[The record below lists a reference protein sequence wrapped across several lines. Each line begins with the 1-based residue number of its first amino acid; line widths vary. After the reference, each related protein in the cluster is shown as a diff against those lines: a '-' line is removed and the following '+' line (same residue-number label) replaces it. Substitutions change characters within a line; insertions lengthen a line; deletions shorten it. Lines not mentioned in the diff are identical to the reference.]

1 MGEGQSYTHSVRHL
15 TQQKED
21 CVVMNNK
28 SILVLVV
35 SALMLT
41 IAGCNTTAGIGRDM
55 SSVGNAVEDTAEDA
69 KD

>member
-1 MGEGQSYTHSVRHL
+1 M
-15 TQQKED
+15 K
-21 CVVMNNK
+21 NK

-55 SSVGNAVEDTAEDA
+55 SSVGNAVENTAEDA
-69 KD
+69 KN